1 MSENMTPEL
10 TLNPTETEAA
20 VPELTLDP
28 TAVAEA
34 PQEKPVEPVQLDDKL
49 LTEQEKKAV
58 EEFSKKI
65 DITDTNMVLQ
75 YGAAAQK
82 SVAGFSENA
91 LSNVRSKDLGEVG
104 ADLSELV
111 VQLKGF
117 GSGEEKKGL
126 AGLFRKAGNK
136 IESMKAQY
144 GKVEANVDR
153 IAQSLEKHQ
162 ITLMKDIAMFDQ
174 MYELNL
180 KYYKELTM
188 YILAGKKRL
197 EEVRAGELE
206 ELRIKAEK
214 TGLAEDAQAY
224 NDMVNL
230 CNRFEKKIHD
240 LELTRMISIQ
250 MAPQIR
256 LVQGNDTLMSE
267 KIQST
272 LVNTIPLWKSQ
283 MVLALGVAHSQQAAA
298 AQHAV
303 TDMTNELLKKNAETL
318 KMATIETAKESERG
332 IVDIETLTHT
342 NEMLISTLD
351 EVLQIQQD
359 GRTRR
364 KDAEAELGRI
374 EAQLKQKLLEIRN

>member
-65 DITDTNMVLQ
+65 DIKDTNLVLQ

-230 CNRFEKKIHD
+230 CNRFEKKLHPPVEEPD
-240 LELTRMISIQ
+240 GAGPGYGAR
-250 MAPQIR
+250 PPGYR
-256 LVQGNDTLMSE
+256 R
-267 KIQST
+267 
-272 LVNTIPLWKSQ
+272 
-283 MVLALGVAHSQQAAA
+283 
-298 AQHAV
+298 
-303 TDMTNELLKKNAETL
+303 
-318 KMATIETAKESERG
+318 SERRHR
-332 IVDIETLTHT
+332 DDQRPAQE
-342 NEMLISTLD
+342 ERRCA
-351 EVLQIQQD
+351 ED
-359 GRTRR
+359 GYHRYR
-364 KDAEAELGRI
+364 KRVRAFHCGY
-374 EAQLKQKLLEIRN
+374 